1 MQEVKEMELI
11 FHSKEDNLIIRNILT
26 KEILLLV
33 IDYLANLYF
42 NMVLMIINM

>member
-11 FHSKEDNLIIRNILT
+11 FLNKEDNIIIRNILI

-33 IDYLANLYF
+33 IDYSANLYI
-42 NMVLMIINM
+42 NMV